1 MKKTNFKNF
10 VMILTAIIMVVVL
23 CLTFVA
29 CNNND
34 TPNNDNKDNG
44 SKDETSETTIIKN
57 GTFATY
63 TGSTAP
69 YVAGTWKTSSSSSI
83 KTNFKGVVHADDLLF
98 AAESASTDWANIAN
112 PGKAKDSDKD
122 TAVYMIYNVK
132 EDTSTVYQ
140 SFTTSIGAYYK
151 ISVDFKVV
159 GGVEEVIDGAY
170 ITFSGNVYK
179 KFGPF
184 TPAEVNTWKTVTL
197 YVESSYVESQS
208 ITITM
213 SLGDSVSSSKATG
226 CVFFDNVVAEKI
238 QHSDYIS
245 AKENNTNELTDF
257 YSMLTPDGDFVN
269 NMSQA
274 NPATSN
280 TWSKVVGKDVDGT
293 TVSTNYLQSGVVNM
307 DKFDDWKSLI
317 GEKEAETNVSPKTPY
332 QYISDKGTLETFDYD
347 LSTDPKVL
355 MITNY
360 PAIAKAQSNASAYT
374 AVGYSAKSS
383 MAIELGTYYELKVW
397 VYTDLVNFDYDSENK
412 ISTDPIDFGA
422 RIVLTGVGDDNY
434 FQNINTNKQWVEY
447 TFAIIG
453 HEYRTK
459 SIGLELWLGNGVEG
473 QTKLACGTVLFD
485 NVRLVKKGTLT
496 DSTRQTVLDHYNN
509 VATANPETTKVVD
522 IKSLSDSSLIENT
535 IINPNFSTID
545 ENGLP
550 TNWDLSLVN
559 DVKATV
565 SAGNNKVANS
575 DVIVDVINVANEKA
589 EIASRGLNAEQEK
602 EYWQTN
608 YGIDANPGIPYET
621 LDNILMINN
630 VSASAYKLSLPNNFE
645 ILPNLHYRLGLWIKT
660 VGIDESLGATISL
673 MNKTDDS
680 AINTFKSVNT
690 ASYQNEITDGYAEYV
705 FYVQGSNF
713 VSSTLDGDKIEA
725 SLELTLGDGNA
736 LDSSSFVSGA
746 IFVANVNL
754 EQVTY
759 DEYKK
764 ASSSTNDYTK
774 TKSLSASQGTVSNGS
789 FNSFEYDQKKIDQAT
804 GRQTDFLKPSNW
816 TLNSDLSTDDVKSG
830 IVNTNDTAFVDS
842 VFGTGFN
849 IYSAFADGNIT
860 KPIDFGKPNV
870 LAVNVVNPVKAS
882 LVYSSSSISLSKESY
897 YVFKIYA
904 RADGIKGQ
912 VAISANNNSVPMYY
926 TIGEHDG
933 LWEEIVFTVKTAS
946 LASPSITIKFYIGDY
961 KTDND
966 ADYEEG
972 EEPTYQGKLFFD
984 SITYYSIDED
994 RYLEGGDGS
1003 MSYDVDSFDTTSKPT
1018 TVTGPSSTMW
1028 TGSGEKNSSSNNR
1041 ANEENM
1047 QYAGIIVKGSTE
1059 PDTFKKTEDV
1069 KVTDPESG
1077 EEKTE
1082 VKTIEGSVLTSEQI
1096 WVNDDTSYLIINNQ
1110 KASYYSYKNKSS
1122 ITLDANSYYKLTID
1136 ARTLGIANGESA
1148 ILKVENSSDS
1158 YEIKVNTEYAP
1169 KLDANGK
1176 IVYDNEGK
1184 IVYEK
1189 ASENN
1194 WTTYTFYFK
1203 TAESTKMSS
1212 VYVSM
1217 ILGKSDEK
1225 VQGTAFFD
1233 NVSLRKLSDATEFDT
1248 AYSSIYVVDE
1258 NGKATVDSDGK
1269 YVQTEDADKYLLTNR
1284 VIRADDAKSDD
1295 NNNNN
1300 NDNNDDN
1307 KNNGAMTNGQIWGIA
1322 SSIVIA
1328 VILIVVIIVLFI
1340 RKRVPKKYFNRKKKA
1355 KATQKPEA
1363 KKVSTDSTD
1372 TDTTDST
1379 DFKD

>member
-10 VMILTAIIMVVVL
+10 VIVLTAIIMIVVL
-23 CLTFVA
+23 CLTLVA
-29 CNNND
+29 CNKNNNTNPD
-34 TPNNDNKDNG
+34 DNKDNG

-98 AAESASTDWANIAN
+98 AAESSSTDWANISN

-140 SFTTSIGAYYK
+140 SFTTSIGGYYK

-159 GGVEEVIDGAY
+159 GGVEEVTDGAY

-184 TPAEVNTWKTVTL
+184 TPAEVNSWKTVTL
-197 YVESSYVESQS
+197 YVESSYVESQN

-238 QHSDYIS
+238 QQSDFVS
-245 AKENNTNELTDF
+245 AKEGNTNELTDF

-397 VYTDLVNFDYDSENK
+397 VYTDLVNFDYDAENK

-422 RIVLTGVGDDNY
+422 RIVLTGVGEDNY
-434 FQNINTNKQWVEY
+434 FQDINTNKQWVEY

-453 HEYRTK
+453 HEFRTK

-535 IINPNFSTID
+535 IVNPNFSTID

-559 DVKATV
+559 DVKASV

-589 EIASRGLNAEQEK
+589 EISSRGLNAEQEK

-608 YGIDANPGIPYET
+608 YGIDANPGVPYET

-630 VSASAYKLSLPNNFE
+630 VSASAYKLSLPNNFD

-660 VGIDESLGATISL
+660 VGIGDGLGATISL
-673 MNKTDDS
+673 MNKSNDS
-680 AINTFKSVNT
+680 AINTFKTVNT
-690 ASYQNEITDGYAEYV
+690 SSYQNEITDGYAEYV

-736 LDSSSFVSGA
+736 LDSSSFVSGV
-746 IFVANVNL
+746 IFIANVNL

-764 ASSSTNDYTK
+764 VSSSSNDYTK

-789 FNSFEYDQKKIDQAT
+789 FNSFEYDQTKIDQET

-816 TLNSDLSTDDVKSG
+816 TLNSDLSKDDVKSG

-870 LAVNVVNPVKAS
+870 LAVNVINPVKAS

-912 VAISANNNSVPMYY
+912 VAVSANNNSVPMYY

-933 LWEEIVFTVKTAS
+933 LWEEIIFTVKTAS
-946 LASPSITIKFYIGDY
+946 MASPSITIKFYIGDY

-966 ADYEEG
+966 TDYEEG
-972 EEPTYQGKLFFD
+972 QEPTYQGKLFFD
-984 SITYYSIDED
+984 SVTYYSIDEAK
-994 RYLEGGDGS
+994 YLEGGNGS
-1003 MSYDVDSFDTTSKPT
+1003 MSYDVDSFDTTTKPT

-1059 PDTFKKTEDV
+1059 PDTFKKTEDI

-1082 VKTIEGSVLTSEQI
+1082 VKTIEGSVLTSDQI

-1148 ILKVENSSDS
+1148 ILKVENSSDT

-1169 KLDANGK
+1169 KLDENGK
-1176 IVYDNEGK
+1176 IVYDNDGK

-1189 ASENN
+1189 ASENS

-1233 NVSLRKLSDATEFDT
+1233 NVSLKKLSDATEFNI
-1248 AYSSIYVVDE
+1248 AYSSIYVVDAD
-1258 NGKATVDSDGK
+1258 GKATVDTDGK
-1269 YVQTEDADKYLLTNR
+1269 YVQTENADKYLLTNR
-1284 VIRADDAKSDD
+1284 VIRADDAKATDDDHDHDDD
-1295 NNNNN
+1295 N
-1300 NDNNDDN
+1300 
-1307 KNNGAMTNGQIWGIA
+1307 TNTGSKISSQTWGLISA
-1322 SSIVIA
+1322 IIISA
-1328 VILIVVIIVLFI
+1328 VLIVVLVVLFV
-1340 RKRVPKKYFNRKKKA
+1340 RKRVPKKYLNRKKKT
-1355 KATQKPEA
+1355 KTTDKTVA
-1363 KKVSTDSTD
+1363 KKVNTDSTD
-1372 TDTTDST
+1372 DDSTGST